1 MPPAA
6 NTAGAAPKDG
16 SDMFARGH
24 SPDTKRVQGIRR
36 TQLVI
41 KYTTY
46 SVTATFFLCY
56 FVGTAY
62 VQHQYGEGFLERL
75 EESNR
80 SKRIS
85 FWRRRNDAETFQ
97 TRKSTDI
104 WTFLGLN
111 SFSVTADDD

>member
-1 MPPAA
+1 MLL
-6 NTAGAAPKDG
+6 G
-16 SDMFARGH
+16 
-24 SPDTKRVQGIRR
+24 KRVQGIRR

-46 SVTATFFLCY
+46 SVSATFFLCY
-56 FVGTAY
+56 VIGAAY
-62 VQHQYGEGFLERL
+62 VQYQYGEGFMERL

-111 SFSVTADDD
+111 SFSVTAEDD